1 MKERE
6 NKILHA
12 GRLRLKETLQRLV
25 QCYESTGRADH
36 ATEWQQKLA
45 ELDKAEAAKQ
55 PAAPPP

>member
-6 NKILHA
+6 NKIPPA
-12 GRLRLKETLQRLV
+12 DRLRLKETLQRLV
-25 QCYESTGRADH
+25 QLYQSTGRADQG
-36 ATEWQQKLA
+36 AQWQQKLA

>member
-6 NKILHA
+6 NKILPA
-12 GRLRLKETLQRLV
+12 GRLRLKETLQRPV
-25 QCYESTGRADH
+25 QLYQSTGRADQ

-45 ELDKAEAAKQ
+45 EFDKAAAAKQ